1 MALQRRACR
10 LGLGTKH
17 GRRANIGQ
25 RQPAQVH
32 SPNAPADERQ
42 VQNENADGLAQG
54 SQPNANACA
63 AATAGGAPRR
73 QHKANNNSTPLRGR
87 QEQEAAHEKKK
98 QGRPRPGPSRRPRR
112 GDNGGAPRP
121 GRPTPTGHSRR
132 NAGGAAFN
140 GFRGGGKHDLL

>member
-1 MALQRRACR
+1 MDTESRGVAGTSLPV
-10 LGLGTKH
+10 GTKH

-42 VQNENADGLAQG
+42 AQNENADGLAQG

-73 QHKANNNSTPLRGR
+73 
-87 QEQEAAHEKKK
+87 
-98 QGRPRPGPSRRPRR
+98 
-112 GDNGGAPRP
+112 
-121 GRPTPTGHSRR
+121 
-132 NAGGAAFN
+132 
-140 GFRGGGKHDLL
+140 